1 MNLGKYRIEYR
12 SNWPLL
18 ASLDTFRKAWTVS
31 ITDHVQLILV
41 INRGTRIEYYANKFS
56 TLIPIKPL
64 GLIVHSLCFQGVNV
78 FAIECISLPVGMLF
92 PISSWTDWR
101 AEVFFPITFL
111 QFQYISC
118 RLSHHT
124 NLTIILFLTF
134 FVSESLCTVKM
145 SLTPMSKSM
154 RDSTSCTNCLW
165 LSWGT
170 HGILTISRQLCLKY
184 CCTSSIATSLPH
196 L

>member
-78 FAIECISLPVGMLF
+78 FAIECIRHGWMPYRRQNG
-92 PISSWTDWR
+92 W
-101 AEVFFPITFL
+101 
-111 QFQYISC
+111 QYSC
-118 RLSHHT
+118 YKSHVR
-124 NLTIILFLTF
+124 LTICPGQLYF
-134 FVSESLCTVKM
+134 SR
-145 SLTPMSKSM
+145 LTP
-154 RDSTSCTNCLW
+154 STWSWPSCTTL
-165 LSWGT
+165 T
-170 HGILTISRQLCLKY
+170 HIYPKLAMFY
-184 CCTSSIATSLPH
+184 HVYPH
-196 L
+196 LP

>member
-1 MNLGKYRIEYR
+1 MLR
-12 SNWPLL
+12 SGQ
-18 ASLDTFRKAWTVS
+18 ASVVRLSFLCCYLKE
-31 ITDHVQLILV
+31 QL
-41 INRGTRIEYYANKFS
+41 
-56 TLIPIKPL
+56 
-64 GLIVHSLCFQGVNV
+64 SLYHGVTHG
-78 FAIECISLPVGMLF
+78 AAQCCIY
-92 PISSWTDWR
+92 I
-101 AEVFFPITFL
+101 L
-111 QFQYISC
+111 QFQYKSC

-170 HGILTISRQLCLKY
+170 HGILTISRQLCLTY
-184 CCTSSIATSLPH
+184 CCTSSIATSLPY

>member
-78 FAIECISLPVGMLF
+78 FAIECILIV
-92 PISSWTDWR
+92 
-101 AEVFFPITFL
+101 
-111 QFQYISC
+111 
-118 RLSHHT
+118 
-124 NLTIILFLTF
+124 LFLDIVYRKQRPKTLSCQWSR
-134 FVSESLCTVKM
+134 VMSEIDWQKEMKILMIRTT
-145 SLTPMSKSM
+145 LFQPNQI
-154 RDSTSCTNCLW
+154 STLIKVNKLALLIVLLHAGTCECLID
-165 LSWGT
+165 T
-170 HGILTISRQLCLKY
+170 C
-184 CCTSSIATSLPH
+184 PFEN
-196 L
+196 